1 MKYFLNQR
9 ISAKKKNKEWRKKMV
24 DHYVELSYTWYDDWN
39 RIQENYALKNNQLDR
54 HEIANICKGLG
65 SEEHTDV
72 FINAYNK
79 THNVIDA
86 LQGEEWNRPF
96 SYGIVNNS
104 KRVIDRIDRDKR
116 RDIDELAGE
125 MFKLEAQKQQ
135 ELYSIEEGKIGQSG
149 DPQQSQQAIQELQD
163 RYDKLYGNIVDPKTI
178 FDKYKNITTAEE
190 IAIHRIMTMRAAQL
204 NLKFV
209 KNQTFEDAIIAGRE
223 AIEIYSLHE
232 DDLPRVKQINPLN
245 LFFQKSP
252 DVMWIQDS
260 DYAGYRELMTVDKV
274 LEDYGEFLSKAEY
287 KRLTET
293 GAYGGAV
300 KGLHHPFTVTPGH
313 KQPSEDKE
321 VRSFRDIPRD
331 RNGLSSEDYF
341 ALSEQYGGPDH
352 GYMNSDYITRL
363 GLSATNNRISNLRE
377 FIDVYTIYWKSQRR
391 VGHYKFI
398 NEYGEEDETYVAES
412 FSVPKRAKKDTMQDG
427 YTKSKVVY
435 YWTDVNDDSKKYS
448 LEWIWIP
455 EVWKGIRIGKDIYCQ
470 VGPVKHAY
478 QSLLNPYDVK
488 LPIYGYV
495 YNNRNAYSVS
505 IMDRMKPWQKIYY
518 VIMAR
523 LLKLISQDR
532 GVLTFLNIHMLDK
545 NLGFEEALR
554 AADDGGIIPYNPLS
568 NSKGAGG
575 FGNMNTMKVAE
586 RIDATNSQAIQHYIT
601 VLEFIENSIKL
612 AAGMSDQRMAQT
624 NARMTATDNYRDTM
638 HSINITETLHA
649 AHDLLWEDVLQGMME
664 MTLCVL
670 SESTGKIRGF
680 LNDEEKVL
688 IDLDMLSL
696 QDNFRLRVADNS
708 KAFKILEQSKQL
720 AHALVQNDK
729 ANLDTLIELME
740 TENLSEFK
748 HLVREAEEKN
758 QQRQEQQQQSQQDHE
773 KEIAEMQRKQNED
786 NQIAKLDEINL
797 KGKLDF
803 EREKM
808 KAELQA
814 ASFDPEKDYNRD
826 GIADYLQQ
834 EQLQQKIDNESRK
847 IDLDEFKIGMEQ
859 RKVEQD
865 QLNKLNDSA
874 MQAEENELDRQ
885 ETATANAQ
893 KSKLEAMKIKAMKD
907 KKSK

>member
-9 ISAKKKNKEWRKKMV
+9 ISAKKKNKAWREKMV
-24 DHYVELSYTWYDDWN
+24 DHYVELSYTWYDDWD

-54 HEIANICKGLG
+54 KEIASICKGLG
-65 SEEHTDV
+65 SEEHADV

-96 SYGIVNNS
+96 SYGIINNS
-104 KRVIDRIDRDKR
+104 KQAIDKIDRDKR
-116 RDIDELAGE
+116 REIDESADAIFQLE
-125 MFKLEAQKQQ
+125 MQRQQ
-135 ELYSIEEGKIGQSG
+135 ELYGIEEKKLGEGG
-149 DPQQSQQAIQELQD
+149 DEQQTQKAIQELQE

-190 IAIHRIMTMRAAQL
+190 IAIHRIMTMQAAKL

-223 AIEIYSLHE
+223 AVEIYSLHE

-260 DYAGYRELMTVDKV
+260 DYAGYRELMTIDKV
-274 LEDYGEFLSKAEY
+274 LEDYGEFLTKAEF
-287 KRLTET
+287 KKLTET

-300 KGLHHPFTVTPGH
+300 KGLHHPFTVKPGH
-313 KQPSEDKE
+313 KQPSEDTE
-321 VRSFRDIPRD
+321 VRGFRDIPRG
-331 RNGLSSEDYF
+331 RNGLTSEDYF
-341 ALSEQYGGPDH
+341 ALSEEYGGPDN
-352 GYMNSDYITRL
+352 GYMSSDYVSRI

-377 FIDVYTIYWKSQRR
+377 FIDVYTIYWKSQRKI
-391 VGHYKFI
+391 GHYKFI
-398 NEYGEEDETYVAES
+398 NDYGEQDETYVSES
-412 FSVPKRAKKDTMQDG
+412 FSIPKRATKETIPDG
-427 YTKSKVVY
+427 YTKSKVIH
-435 YWTDVNDDSKKYS
+435 YWTDSNDDTQKFS
-448 LEWIWIP
+448 LEWIWVP
-455 EVWKGIRIGKDIYCQ
+455 EVWKGVRIGKDIYCQ
-470 VGPVKHAY
+470 TAPVQHAY
-478 QSLLNPYDVK
+478 QSLLNPYEVK

-532 GVLTFLNIHMLDK
+532 GVLTFINIHMLDK

-554 AADDGGIIPYNPLS
+554 VADDGGIVPYNPLS

-601 VLEFIENSIKL
+601 ILEFIENSIKL

-664 MTLCVL
+664 MTLKVL

-688 IDLDMLSL
+688 VDLDMLSL
-696 QDNFRLRVADNS
+696 EDNFRLRVADNS

-729 ANLDTLIELME
+729 ASLDTLIELME

-748 HLVREAEEKN
+748 HLVREAEEKH
-758 QQRQEQQQQSQQDHE
+758 QERQEQQQQSQQDHE
-773 KEIAEMQRKQNED
+773 KEMAEMQRKQNED
-786 NQIAKLDEINL
+786 NQIAKLDEIYL

-803 EREKM
+803 EKEEM
-808 KAELQA
+808 KADKQA

-834 EQLQQKIDNESRK
+834 DQLQQKIDNESRK
-847 IDLDEFKIGMEQ
+847 IDLDEFKAGMEE
-859 RKVEQD
+859 RKNEQD
-865 QLNKLNDSA
+865 QQIKLDESLRQTEKDNA
-874 MQAEENELDRQ
+874 DR
-885 ETATANAQ
+885 EVTSSANAQ

-907 KKSK
+907 KKST